1 MLKFKAELESSLSWF
16 SFKRLDPGVAFNE
29 GFINLHRPT
38 KPQLL
43 RVVHAASP
51 QGSLSSIV
59 ILPYLSPKLGS
70 AVVPLVSVM

>member
-1 MLKFKAELESSLSWF
+1 
-16 SFKRLDPGVAFNE
+16 
-29 GFINLHRPT
+29 
-38 KPQLL
+38 LL

-51 QGSLSSIV
+51 QGSLLSIV